1 MAKCSSVPFLVLC
14 SIKSMY
20 GAYQISSC
28 GTNAGHVLEQQGERK
43 VEGTDNENLFL
54 WCFLC

>member
-1 MAKCSSVPFLVLC
+1 MAECFILVVC

-20 GAYQISSC
+20 SAYQISSY
-28 GTNAGHVLEQQGERK
+28 NANSGRVLEQQGEGK
-43 VEGTDNENLFL
+43 VEGTDNESLFP